1 MASPSRVTAEPPI
14 GPASHR
20 QGSEN
25 RNAPSGVLPSG
36 ASRHAPSPIPTSVA
50 PGRNCTRRICAMNCR
65 TLSEACQPV
74 GPADLLFKS
83 ALQDQ
88 STETQ
93 DDLSARN
100 SDDHE

>member
-25 RNAPSGVLPSG
+25 TNAPSGVLPSG
-36 ASRHAPSPIPTSVA
+36 ASRHAPSPIPTSVG

-83 ALQDQ
+83 TGQDRP
-88 STETQ
+88 TETQ
-93 DDLSARN
+93 DDPSAHHF
-100 SDDHE
+100 DDHD